1 MGLLD
6 DDDIMTA
13 TASALR
19 PGIGAYSTTGAT
31 SPSALPPIK
40 VCGSTD
46 SYNNASGHHAQV
58 CGAQVQVLA
67 AASPAHYRHQD
78 MQVHTFGFGTEH
90 NERLLKRVADA
101 GSGTYYFVRGA
112 LNIAEVF
119 ADALGGLLSLCAQ
132 GIEIIVTPLH
142 GCTVK
147 ALHTGFSKRTYVGTG
162 GVEVTHV
169 AMPDLYADEVKDLV
183 IEVTVPPA
191 GFATAASD
199 NTLDIVDVAV
209 FYKDVLRG
217 LDATTNIKV
226 TINRTPDPPR
236 FALPNPAVTA
246 HTARFDTVTRMHA
259 ATTLADAGDYAA
271 ATTMLDEQAHEI
283 EQLMVSE
290 AMTTAS
296 DATWSEPTSRTASQA
311 PRSNDM
317 LSALHADLSN
327 LSRASRR
334 NDSWTTAGRKMA
346 VSSTTSHGVQ
356 RSTGLASLPAFAADG
371 DPRGSRA
378 AAALSAGAG
387 AARPL
392 TQLPRYS
399 NTDNVAWPMS
409 TDPGNPW
416 GAGALGGH
424 SRTVPAV
431 NTYSTAS
438 QSRIVQKSRL
448 ASHPIAEADI
458 EREDGSSDEAA
469 LPRAVDDGPVH
480 KSPRRLARARA

>member
-1 MGLLD
+1 
-6 DDDIMTA
+6 
-13 TASALR
+13 
-19 PGIGAYSTTGAT
+19 
-31 SPSALPPIK
+31 
-40 VCGSTD
+40 
-46 SYNNASGHHAQV
+46 
-58 CGAQVQVLA
+58 
-67 AASPAHYRHQD
+67 

-271 ATTMLDEQAHEI
+271 ATSMLDEQAHEI

-311 PRSNDM
+311 PRSSNM
-317 LSALHADLSN
+317 LQALHADLSN

-334 NDSWTTAGRKMA
+334 DDSWTTSGRKMA

-356 RSTGLASLPAFAADG
+356 RSTGLASLPATFAADG
-371 DPRGSRA
+371 DPRGPRVA
-378 AAALSAGAG
+378 AVPSARAG

-399 NTDNVAWPMS
+399 NTDNVAWHMS
-409 TDPGNPW
+409 TDPGDPW
-416 GAGALGGH
+416 GAGALGGR
-424 SRTVPAV
+424 SLTVPAV
-431 NTYSTAS
+431 NMYSTAS
-438 QSRIVQKSRL
+438 QSRFVQKSRL
-448 ASHPIAEADI
+448 ASHPITEADA
-458 EREDGSSDEAA
+458 EDGSSDGAA
-469 LPRAVDDGPVH
+469 LPRAVDAEPLH